1 MAKTTKA
8 ESFNMFLMKK
18 LLIILLTSIILFTAL
33 TSCEYDADAEYYLEM
48 VQPADS
54 INISARFA
62 IANQGEETV
71 NKKEK
76 LLNMKTKR
84 SIGQGCVSVPVYLVH
99 LRQKIVTA
107 AYIYNHFM
115 KIYFFIINSISLQN
129 NNYETEKN

>member
-1 MAKTTKA
+1 
-8 ESFNMFLMKK
+8 MKK

-54 INISARFA
+54 INIFARFA

-84 SIGQGCVSVPVYLVH
+84 SIGQGCVSVPDYLVH
-99 LRQKIVTA
+99 FRQKIVTA
-107 AYIYNHFM
+107 AYIKPLYEDL
-115 KIYFFIINSISLQN
+115 FF
-129 NNYETEKN
+129 YY